1 LKSIFNSDAS
11 NYAGSLRQIPMFGA
25 RMLTYAEACSGVFA
39 LLIVSAW
46 MSFMMGSSAPCTN
59 LCFANTALPA
69 NFLLTTETSKLDP
82 QLMRR
87 D

>member
-1 LKSIFNSDAS
+1 
-11 NYAGSLRQIPMFGA
+11 M
-25 RMLTYAEACSGVFA
+25 
-39 LLIVSAW
+39 IVSAW
-46 MSFMMGSSAPCTN
+46 MSLMMGSSAPCTN